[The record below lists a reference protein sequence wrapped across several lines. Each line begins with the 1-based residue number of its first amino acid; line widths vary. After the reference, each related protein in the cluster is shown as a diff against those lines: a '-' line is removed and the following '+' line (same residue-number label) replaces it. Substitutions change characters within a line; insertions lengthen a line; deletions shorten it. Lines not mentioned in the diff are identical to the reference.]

1 MISWH
6 EIQLSQ
12 AWTLLTTA
20 SSCRRCSLYRRIFTD
35 RAQSSGNVKDLTS
48 WSRWPIP
55 WGPAQPFLGRDG
67 EQKYSNNNGLMCV
80 YIYIIL
86 YYIYIHTTIKHEGLT
101 MVNMFNMI
109 QASRNGFTRFNHQ
122 KVFLS
127 WVKHQTW
134 WSNVVSSSD
143 MEGLKW
149 FKHHKAVD
157 VQCNTANICKSN
169 TKYAPNGR
177 TRYVSRGS
185 I

>member
-1 MISWH
+1 MWRTWPAGAGGRYLGDQPSPFWGGM
-6 EIQLSQ
+6 
-12 AWTLLTTA
+12 
-20 SSCRRCSLYRRIFTD
+20 
-35 RAQSSGNVKDLTS
+35 GNRNIATIMV
-48 WSRWPIP
+48 W
-55 WGPAQPFLGRDG
+55 
-67 EQKYSNNNGLMCV
+67 CV
-80 YIYIIL
+80 CIYIL
-86 YYIYIHTTIKHEGLT
+86 YYIIYIHTTIKHEGLT